1 MTSTL
6 SWTIRTLTKSNTPI
20 DNTDNVVIRV
30 DYDRVCTDGEASA
43 KDTRAME
50 FDRDALSAPF
60 KDLANITETDVIGW
74 IEAYEAEQ
82 LAWDEDNAAKGT
94 KLDVQDAALTAQVA
108 ALLAPAAETVD
119 LPWVEED

>member
-1 MTSTL
+1 MSSTL

-43 KDTRAME
+43 KDTRSLE
-50 FDRDALSAPF
+50 FVSDDLSAPF
-60 KDLANITETDVIGW
+60 KNLADITKADVIEW
-74 IEAYEAEQ
+74 IETYEAAQ
-82 LAWDEDNAAKGT
+82 LVDENNATKGT
-94 KLDVQDAALTAQVA
+94 KLDIQDAALTAQVA
-108 ALLAPAAETVD
+108 NLLAPAAETVD